1 MLRMCG
7 AGAALYELTLS
18 GAAEKLFA
26 FNQNPAAREHNVRH
40 ASYFDALEH
49 RIVHP
54 HVMGLRADRVLPF
67 GIENY
72 QVGVAAYRDRAFA
85 GIEAEEFGRSGGD
98 QLDEAVYAETS
109 LRDAPRVHQAHA
121 VFDAGTAVRN
131 LGEVANPHFLL
142 LLEAEWA
149 MVG

>member
-7 AGAALYELTLS
+7 ADALARRFDWFRFSRPKSKSKAAGEGARPTQSLECRAGAALYELTLS

-98 QLDEAVYAETS
+98 QLDE
-109 LRDAPRVHQAHA
+109 
-121 VFDAGTAVRN
+121 
-131 LGEVANPHFLL
+131 
-142 LLEAEWA
+142 
-149 MVG
+149 